1 MPQYH
6 LHIHCDG
13 AVIEDEE
20 GGDFADLDSA
30 VREAIRSIR
39 SLVSGDVLGGRLHLD
54 LAIEICST
62 AQRSLRTVAF
72 EDAITTRG
80 ANRNGQR

>member
-6 LHIHCDG
+6 LHILCDG
-13 AVIEDEE
+13 AMIEDEE
-20 GGDFADLDSA
+20 GSEFADLNSA
-30 VREAIRSIR
+30 VREAIRSVR

-54 LAIEICST
+54 LSIEICSIER
-62 AQRSLRTVAF
+62 QPLRTVSF

-80 ANRNGQR
+80 ARSIG